1 MWQTA
6 DLFQRRVGTT
16 DQDIILFRHWEAEEP

>member
-6 DLFQRRVGTT
+6 DLFQRRVGT
-16 DQDIILFRHWEAEEP
+16 DQDIILVRRREAEEP

>member
-6 DLFQRRVGTT
+6 DLFQRRVGT
-16 DQDIILFRHWEAEEP
+16 DQEIILFRRWEAEES

>member
-6 DLFQRRVGTT
+6 GLFQCRVGT
-16 DQDIILFRHWEAEEP
+16 DQDIILFRRWEAEES

>member
-6 DLFQRRVGTT
+6 DLFQRRAGT
-16 DQDIILFRHWEAEEP
+16 DQDIILFRRWEAEEP

>member
-6 DLFQRRVGTT
+6 DLFQRRVGA
-16 DQDIILFRHWEAEEP
+16 DQDIILFRRWEAEEP

>member
-6 DLFQRRVGTT
+6 DLFQRRVGT
-16 DQDIILFRHWEAEEP
+16 DQDIILFQRREAEEP